1 MAFPRGTES
10 GDSDARDAA
19 AQIRRRRYSPPP
31 PSTLIDD
38 MGFQRERRRQVSGG
52 SRTCPLVNER
62 RPDLTDT
69 ETMSYLTTVRAVVS
83 MPLLKVKK
91 SRNACI
97 IASD

>member
-38 MGFQRERRRQVSGG
+38 MGFQRRGEKTSKRG
-52 SRTCPLVNER
+52 SRACPLVNER
-62 RPDLTDT
+62 RLDLTDT
-69 ETMSYLTTVRAVVS
+69 ETMSYLTIRAVS
-83 MPLLKVKK
+83 IPPLC
-91 SRNACI
+91 RF
-97 IASD
+97 